1 MGESVL
7 TNKGIVDVSDYF
19 RVAMHI
25 SGKIMMPLGIFVI
38 IIGGVM
44 MYWGTSAG
52 ASNFE
57 EAKIYEGS
65 DGEIELT
72 GYSEDA
78 YLVVVMKG
86 EYADG
91 KDSVGENGTAELTE
105 EDCELVSNFTLKN
118 SEGMDFFE
126 PACENSDDST
136 ADDGAIHVGY
146 LCKEGC
152 PDGTFTWT
160 TNNNTIEIW
169 DGVIILEGIGLL
181 ALAWG
186 GGPSAC
192 CCGGFIAIL
201 GLVLGLTLGKKP
213 PAAGYQAPGVMPQ
226 QQGTVHSMDNQPG
239 TF

>member
-1 MGESVL
+1 
-7 TNKGIVDVSDYF
+7 
-19 RVAMHI
+19 MHI
-25 SGKIMMPLGIFVI
+25 SGKILIPLGVFVL

-52 ASNFE
+52 VSNFE
-57 EAKIYEGS
+57 EARIYEGS
-65 DGEIELT
+65 DGEMELS

-78 YLVVVMKG
+78 YLIVVMRG

-91 KDSVGENGTAELTE
+91 KDSVGKNGTAELTE

-118 SEGMDFFE
+118 SEGVNFFE

-136 ADDGAIHVGY
+136 AEDGSIHVGY
-146 LCKEGC
+146 ICKEGC
-152 PDGTFTWT
+152 RDGTFTWT
-160 TNNNTIEIW
+160 TNNNNSSGDTYPIEVW
-169 DGVIILEGIGLL
+169 DVNIILGGLGLL
-181 ALAWG
+181 ALAWT

-201 GLVLGLTLGKKP
+201 GLILGLTLGKKP

-226 QQGTVHSMDNQPG
+226 QQGTFHSMDNQPD
-239 TF
+239 TL